1 MERGLPAKHLK
12 QLMQDISIQQED
24 PNKRAD
30 RRVYGGGK
38 GARIPCQGKKLEDG
52 KVMHATRN
60 NTTGE
65 MSSHLLPSWCPTAH
79 LFLHTSKYSTPW
91 FL

>member
-24 PNKRAD
+24 PNKRTD

-38 GARIPCQGKKLEDG
+38 GERIPGQGKKLEDG
-52 KVMHATRN
+52 VT
-60 NTTGE
+60 
-65 MSSHLLPSWCPTAH
+65 
-79 LFLHTSKYSTPW
+79 
-91 FL
+91 